1 MTYKEKYLLV
11 SIINNIIE
19 EYCNKTNFCTL
30 DENPINTYGVGVT
43 NEGELL
49 SANGDSIEDTF
60 GWVLDEIVPKLKI
73 K

>member
-19 EYCNKTNFCTL
+19 LYCNETDFTL

-49 SANGDSIEDTF
+49 AANGDSLEDTF
-60 GWVLDEIVPKLKI
+60 GWVLDEIVPQLKI

>member
-1 MTYKEKYLLV
+1 MAYKEKYLLV

-19 EYCNKTNFCTL
+19 LYCNETDFTL

-43 NEGELL
+43 NEGKLL
-49 SANGDSIEDTF
+49 SANGDSLEDTF
-60 GWVLDEIVPKLKI
+60 GWVLDEIVPQLKI

>member
-19 EYCNKTNFCTL
+19 LYCNETDFTL
-30 DENPINTYGVGVT
+30 DENPIKTYGIGVT

-49 SANGDSIEDTF
+49 SANGDSLEDIF
-60 GWVLDEIVPKLKI
+60 GWVLDEIVPQLKI